1 MPMKI
6 SRYGNF
12 WFSAFACV
20 FFQNHLIVDQS
31 LRSYSA
37 DTQVEVDPKFQVGGM
52 FLGSYVWVQSS
63 IKALEVILQV
73 IAQVA
78 VGLKFQVGVMP
89 LGPYKCIPKS
99 SGQQP

>member
-52 FLGSYVWVQSS
+52 FLGSYV
-63 IKALEVILQV
+63 
-73 IAQVA
+73 
-78 VGLKFQVGVMP
+78 
-89 LGPYKCIPKS
+89 
-99 SGQQP
+99 